1 MDQEVKTGLKRLEAQ
16 REQFN
21 NYLIL
26 TLLVLVLLLLAVLVK
41 AVLISPV
48 KTPRTALERDI
59 MDFSARIKKD
69 ENDTE
74 AYFGL
79 GLAYLKMGAYSK
91 AAAQFQ
97 EAVERQPANDK
108 YNFYLVNAY
117 RQQGN
122 FAAAEKAVKKA
133 LKLNLTSAALYLEQ
147 GRLALDQQK
156 YNLAISAFKKS
167 IKIVPES
174 SDSQY
179 YLGLAYEKKGQKQQA
194 AYYYKQA
201 LKYVPDYQPA
211 KEGLKRIE
219 VK

>member
-1 MDQEVKTGLKRLEAQ
+1 MDQEVKTGIKRLEVQ

-26 TLLVLVLLLLAVLVK
+26 ILLLLVLLMLALLVK

-48 KTPRTALERDI
+48 KTPRTAIERDI

-69 ENDTE
+69 ENDAE

-91 AAAQFQ
+91 AAAQFL
-97 EAVERQPANDK
+97 EAVKLKPANDK

-117 RQQGN
+117 RQQGSLV
-122 FAAAEKAVKKA
+122 AAEKAVKKA
-133 LKLNLTSAALYLEQ
+133 LKLNPTSAALYLEQ

-156 YNLAISAFKKS
+156 YDLAVKALTKS
-167 IKIVPES
+167 ISLVPES

-179 YLGLAYEKKGQKQQA
+179 YLGLAYEKKGHKQQA
-194 AYYYKQA
+194 VYYYRQA

-211 KEGLKRIE
+211 KEALERLKA
-219 VK
+219 K

>member
-1 MDQEVKTGLKRLEAQ
+1 MDQEIKTGLKRIEGQ
-16 REQFN
+16 KEQFN

-26 TLLVLVLLLLAVLVK
+26 ILLVLVLLTLAMLVK
-41 AVLISPV
+41 TVLISPV

-69 ENDTE
+69 ENDVE

-91 AAAQFQ
+91 AAAQFL
-97 EAVERQPANDK
+97 EAVKLQPANDK

-122 FAAAEKAVKKA
+122 LIAAEKALKKA
-133 LKLNLTSAALYLEQ
+133 LKLNPTSAALYLEQ
-147 GRLALDQQK
+147 GKLALDQQR
-156 YNLAISAFKKS
+156 YDLAIKALKKS
-167 IKIVPES
+167 ISLVPES
-174 SDSQY
+174 SDSQF
-179 YLGLAYEKKGQKQQA
+179 YLGLAYEKKGLKQQA
-194 AYYYKQA
+194 SYYYQQA

-211 KEGLKRIE
+211 KVGLKRLAT
-219 VK
+219 K